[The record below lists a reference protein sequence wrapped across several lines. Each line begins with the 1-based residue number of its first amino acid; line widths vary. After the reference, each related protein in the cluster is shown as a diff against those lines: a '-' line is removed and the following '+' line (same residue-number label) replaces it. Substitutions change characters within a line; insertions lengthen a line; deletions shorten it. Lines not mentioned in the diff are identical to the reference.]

1 MNPTRLFVLGALAR
15 HGPMYGHQIRR
26 DARVDRTELWSE
38 VRPGSLYS
46 ALHRLQAEGLIEP
59 VRTEQQGNL
68 PARTVYAITGEGR
81 RELRALREEALREVT
96 MRPDPVD
103 LALAMSADLDEDTL
117 RGYFAS
123 RREAL
128 SSRAAFLV
136 HERGRVWPDQ
146 APADDLIM
154 EHAIARV
161 ETELRWHDAVLD
173 RIGKL
178 AASADAS
185 AAGTAAA
192 DASANRTTP
201 AGTAASAAS
210 AHRATPAGTAA
221 AGKAAAAGTA
231 AVRAGRGLDP

>member
-1 MNPTRLFVLGALAR
+1 
-15 HGPMYGHQIRR
+15 MYGHQIRR

-38 VRPGSLYS
+38 VKPGSLYS
-46 ALHRLQAEGLIEP
+46 ALHRLQTERLIEP
-59 VRTEQQGNL
+59 VRTEQQGKL
-68 PARTVYAITGEGR
+68 PARTVYAITNEGR

-128 SSRAAFLV
+128 SSRVAFFARV
-136 HERGRVWPDQ
+136 RAHVWPGQ

-154 EHAIARV
+154 EHAIARI
-161 ETELRWHDAVLD
+161 ETEVRWHDMVLD

-178 AASADAS
+178 VGDTVQAS
-185 AAGTAAA
+185 TA
-192 DASANRTTP
+192 P
-201 AGTAASAAS
+201 AGAL
-210 AHRATPAGTAA
+210 PGE
-221 AGKAAAAGTA
+221 
-231 AVRAGRGLDP
+231 GRSG